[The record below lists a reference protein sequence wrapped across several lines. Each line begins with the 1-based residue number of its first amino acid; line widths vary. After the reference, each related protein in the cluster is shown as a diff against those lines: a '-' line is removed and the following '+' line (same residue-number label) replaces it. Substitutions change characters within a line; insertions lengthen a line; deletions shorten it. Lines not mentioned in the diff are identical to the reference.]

1 MARPKGFRKI
11 TTGVAIPEPIYN
23 RLVELRR
30 RTGVPVS
37 TVITLALASFLDR
50 LERELNVEQKVPEA
64 K

>member
-1 MARPKGFRKI
+1 MVRQKVFRRVAV
-11 TTGVAIPEPIYN
+11 GVTIPEPIYN